1 METAVIY
8 SRISTTLQDAESQN
22 KELIEFANKNNYLL
36 LTEPFTETIS
46 GITKADSRKQFNN
59 LKTFVETNKPD
70 YLLVWEISRLGRD
83 TSDVLDTLKYF
94 NQRKICTY
102 LKKENLYTLNEDGSI
117 NYHVE
122 LLLSIMAS
130 IGSVERRTTM
140 ERSIRGLRNASLE
153 GHWLG
158 GRNLPY
164 GYKREEG
171 GKMLVVDE
179 EEAEIVR
186 GIFSDYLSG
195 KGSYTITQELNK
207 KKIPTRFNKAYAGR
221 EKKLKTKSFDK
232 SAEDFKWATATIYHI
247 LSNPIYIGKK
257 GFKEELFEAPIIIP
271 QKDFISTQTILKGNN
286 KKKDTHT
293 KHFHLLGGVKMK
305 CGECGKN
312 YYAKKATNNPC
323 INQYVC
329 FSEREKPKC
338 KNNGINIDK
347 LTYSVWYVLR
357 NDEVL
362 REHIEKSLKERDINK
377 EIENKEIVV
386 KEIEKEYTK
395 LDKYE
400 NYLLDKIKSG
410 TNVEKF
416 DKALTEAM
424 NDKKGILINLDKLS
438 EELDELKSYRDSSS
452 DFNSQ
457 IREIKGDKNKMKIV
471 FTNIIKSITFNPVK
485 NRIEEIMGGLQDKL
499 ICVDILLNNT
509 PKPITYIITQRTL
522 NIMMLEDGEYDYENK
537 IVFVVQHR
545 VELRKRE
552 MVRNRDKKYV
562 TQY

>member
-1 METAVIY
+1 MKTAVIY

-22 KELIEFANKNNYLL
+22 KELIQECKKNNYQL

-94 NQRKICTY
+94 NQKKICTY

-186 GIFSDYLSG
+186 GIYKDYLGG
-195 KGSYTITQELNK
+195 KGSHIITKELNQRN
-207 KKIPTRFNKAYAGR
+207 IPTRFNKAYVGR

-247 LSNPIYIGKK
+247 LSNPLYVGKRV
-257 GFKEELFEAPIIIP
+257 FKKEIFEAPSIIS
-271 QKDFISTQTILKGNN
+271 QEDFTRTQLILAGNN

-293 KHFHLLGGVKMK
+293 THFYLLGNVKMK
-305 CGECGKN
+305 CGECNKN
-312 YYAKKATNNPC
+312 YYAKKAGNNPC

-347 LTYSVWYVLR
+347 LTYSVWYVLK
-357 NDEVL
+357 NDKVL
-362 REHIEKSLKERDINK
+362 KEHIEKSLHERDINK
-377 EIENKEIVV
+377 EIENKEFVV
-386 KEIEKEYTK
+386 KEVENEYIK
-395 LDKYE
+395 LDKFE

-410 TNVEKF
+410 KDVEKF

-424 NDKKGILINLDKLS
+424 NDKKGIQINLTKLK
-438 EELDELKSYRDSSS
+438 DELNEIKSYRDSSS

-457 IREIKGDKNKMKIV
+457 IREIKGDRNKMKEV

-485 NRIEEIMGGLQDKL
+485 NRIEGILHGLQDKL
-499 ICVDILLNNT
+499 ICVDLLLHNT
-509 PKPITYIITQRTL
+509 PSPITYLITQRSQSIVIL
-522 NIMMLEDGEYDYENK
+522 NDGEYDYENK
-537 IVFVVQHR
+537 IVVVTNKDILSR
-545 VELRKRE
+545 NKELKR
-552 MVRNRDKKYV
+552 NTNKKYI
-562 TQY
+562 TQ